1 MIDFDYDMA
10 SDSLYLYK
18 KGEKAKHSV
27 EVLKN
32 FIVDLGFG
40 EDVSGLE
47 ILNASKMLG
56 VDKKDLGEI
65 REVKVSL
72 TKAKGGIA
80 YVAYSIRLDKIMLE
94 SQIQLPIAAA

>member
-1 MIDFDYDMA
+1 MMDFDYDLD

-18 KGEKAKHSV
+18 KGENAKHSV

-40 EDVSGLE
+40 NNVAGLE

-56 VDKKDLGEI
+56 VAKKDLEKI
-65 REVKVSL
+65 KSAKMSL
-72 TKAKGGIA
+72 TKAKDGIA
-80 YVAYSIRLDKIMLE
+80 CIAYSINLDKIQLE
-94 SQIQLPIAAA
+94 SQIQLPIAA

>member
-1 MIDFDYDMA
+1 MIDFDYDMD

-32 FIVDLGFG
+32 FVIDLGF
-40 EDVSGLE
+40 ENDVASLE

-56 VDKKDLGEI
+56 VDKKELGRIKEAKI
-65 REVKVSL
+65 SMI
-72 TKAKGGIA
+72 KAKGGIA
-80 YVAYSIRLDKIMLE
+80 YIAYSIRMDKIQLE
-94 SQIQLPIAAA
+94 SQIQLPVAAA